1 MDFGFFSVE
10 VPSFDLL
17 VVDFTELE
25 FKLEFDDKFVDTLI
39 GVGCKCTYCVGLF
52 AAVVIWFE
60 PAKPSD
66 FTVKLGIA
74 FDLADIEFGLTL

>member
-10 VPSFDLL
+10 APSFDLL

-39 GVGCKCTYCVGLF
+39 GLGSKCTSCVGLLF

-60 PAKPSD
+60 PAEPFD
-66 FTVKLGIA
+66 FVVKLGIA
-74 FDLADIEFGLTL
+74 FDLTL